1 MSDWAVRAA
10 KVSAAEVIQFNR
22 GGRCMKDNIRAAER
36 GDRAMAKY
44 LVGVAA
50 DCLSR
55 GISLD
60 DDLAR
65 WVGTCLAQ
73 IAEGVDPGRAMGISG
88 PGKPPVDDDG
98 LIMRSQCFLE
108 VERLLAQG
116 RINGRD
122 GNRRGKRPMKV
133 LAAID
138 EVAAHYK
145 LSVETVKKYRFEEK
159 TKFKKLVESMEG
171 NFKESLEFIVDP
183 WSSITRTLAA
193 IEAIPKEELIKIG
206 KAAAARRRGE
216 Q

>member
-1 MSDWAVRAA
+1 
-10 KVSAAEVIQFNR
+10 
-22 GGRCMKDNIRAAER
+22 
-36 GDRAMAKY
+36 
-44 LVGVAA
+44 
-50 DCLSR
+50 
-55 GISLD
+55 
-60 DDLAR
+60 
-65 WVGTCLAQ
+65 
-73 IAEGVDPGRAMGISG
+73 
-88 PGKPPVDDDG
+88 
-98 LIMRSQCFLE
+98 
-108 VERLLAQG
+108 
-116 RINGRD
+116 
-122 GNRRGKRPMKV
+122 MKV